1 MRDLLGV
8 AQGHP
13 FNGASFQRAVEY
25 VECLSNH
32 LSTQTNETY
41 RQWHGDVHSRMFH
54 FSALLSVLN
63 A

>member
-1 MRDLLGV
+1 MRDLPAM
-8 AQGHP
+8 AQGHL
-13 FNGASFQRAVEY
+13 FDGASFQHAVEY

-41 RQWHGDVHSRMFH
+41 WQWHGDVHLRMSH
-54 FSALLSVLN
+54 FSVLLSVLN